1 MWLMTKHGF
10 YSIVRKKQGE
20 FHVRAR
26 VRKDL
31 ENLQER
37 DPLAGREIQASKETH
52 YPYRL
57 VVGQAE
63 VLKMLRFLGETLD
76 YSNFKDTVADTP
88 DQAAKHDLYAQF
100 WGMALRSLGGLW
112 AKAIR
117 LTPCLGQRAREAVGI
132 GEKTSRG

>member
-1 MWLMTKHGF
+1 
-10 YSIVRKKQGE
+10 VQKKRGE
-20 FHVRAR
+20 YHVRAR

-37 DPLAGREIQASKETH
+37 VPLARREIQASKETD

-63 VLKMLRFLGETLD
+63 VLKVLRFLGETLD

-100 WGMALRSLGGLW
+100 WGMALRSLGGYGR
-112 AKAIR
+112 KSS
-117 LTPCLGQRAREAVGI
+117 G
-132 GEKTSRG
+132 